1 MDRIKF
7 LNQLATSTCRYNL
20 GAGVPP
26 LEDYPVLNEIEC
38 YETFIKAYPNAPIK
52 QYHQTDG
59 FLGELGSHVFKEDGF
74 SNAQGSNVV
83 ITNGVQEA
91 ITLACWLFKNN
102 TIACTD
108 PCYPGLSDLVGLM
121 GKTPLFLPETNW
133 ISSLEKL
140 PKGSLFYLSADFAN
154 PTGKRITLDE
164 RKQVLAIA
172 EKNDFYIF
180 EDATYR
186 PFFLDHSLPS
196 LVSLA
201 PERVFH
207 SISFSKILSPG
218 LRIAMTHVPSAFRNA
233 FLSLKANVS
242 LNSSGFTQAI
252 VGGWLLKN
260 EFSLS
265 KHLDAF
271 KNLMRNKQE
280 FLLTQH
286 VAYEGGF
293 FVEMTLQHPS
303 IDLAWCTEL
312 LAKEDVAACPM
323 SMFSD
328 NLTHHNKLRLA
339 IAKISLENL
348 KVGYMK
354 IHNFAGS

>member
-1 MDRIKF
+1 MSRIHL
-7 LNQLATSTCRYNL
+7 LNQLATSECPYNF

-26 LEDYPVLNEIEC
+26 LDQYPAFDPGYFYRVFLEEFPNKPVLH
-38 YETFIKAYPNAPIK
+38 
-52 QYHQTDG
+52 YHQSEG
-59 FLGELGSHVFKEDGF
+59 FLGELSQRVFQKDGF
-74 SNAQGSNVV
+74 SDAKGGI
-83 ITNGVQEA
+83 ITNGVQES
-91 ITLACWLFKNN
+91 ITLATLLFKDSCV
-102 TIACTD
+102 ACTD
-108 PCYPGLSDLVGLM
+108 PFYPGFVDAVKMSGNDTCFIDSEHWL
-121 GKTPLFLPETNW
+121 E
-133 ISSLEKL
+133 SLESL
-140 PKGSLFYLSADFAN
+140 VPGSLFYISADFAN

-164 RKQVLAIA
+164 RKQLLAIA

-196 LVSLA
+196 LVSMA

-218 LRIAMTHVPSAFRNA
+218 LRIAMTHVPSAFRDA

-323 SMFSD
+323 SLFSD
-328 NLTHHNKLRLA
+328 NLTLHNKLRLA

-348 KVGYMK
+348 KVGFMK
-354 IHNFAGS
+354 IHNFASS

>member
-1 MDRIKF
+1 
-7 LNQLATSTCRYNL
+7 
-20 GAGVPP
+20 
-26 LEDYPVLNEIEC
+26 
-38 YETFIKAYPNAPIK
+38 
-52 QYHQTDG
+52 
-59 FLGELGSHVFKEDGF
+59 
-74 SNAQGSNVV
+74 
-83 ITNGVQEA
+83 
-91 ITLACWLFKNN
+91 
-102 TIACTD
+102 
-108 PCYPGLSDLVGLM
+108 M

-180 EDATYR
+180 DDATYR

-218 LRIAMTHVPSAFRNA
+218 LRIAMTHVPNAFRDA

-260 EFSLS
+260 DFSLS

-280 FLLTQH
+280 FFHAQH
-286 VAYEGGF
+286 VPYAGGF

-303 IDLAWCTEL
+303 IDLSWCAEL

-328 NLTHHNKLRLA
+328 NLTLHNKLRLA

-348 KVGYMK
+348 KVGFMK
-354 IHNFAGS
+354 IHNFASS

>member
-7 LNQLATSTCRYNL
+7 LNQLATSTCNYNF

-26 LEDYPVLNEIEC
+26 LEDSPVLNEIEC

-59 FLGELGSHVFKEDGF
+59 FLGELGTHVFQADGF
-74 SNAQGSNVV
+74 THANASNIV

-91 ITLACWLFKNN
+91 ITLACWLFKDN
-102 TIACTD
+102 TIACID
-108 PCYPGLSDLVGLM
+108 PCYPGLSDVVGLM
-121 GKTPLFLPETNW
+121 GKKPIFLPETDWMN
-133 ISSLEKL
+133 SLEKL

-164 RKQVLAIA
+164 RKQMLAIA

-180 EDATYR
+180 DDATYR
-186 PFFLDHSLPS
+186 PFFLDHSLTS

-207 SISFSKILSPG
+207 SISFSKFLSPG

-252 VGGWLLKN
+252 
-260 EFSLS
+260 E
-265 KHLDAF
+265 A
-271 KNLMRNKQE
+271 
-280 FLLTQH
+280 
-286 VAYEGGF
+286 
-293 FVEMTLQHPS
+293 
-303 IDLAWCTEL
+303 
-312 LAKEDVAACPM
+312 
-323 SMFSD
+323 
-328 NLTHHNKLRLA
+328 
-339 IAKISLENL
+339 
-348 KVGYMK
+348 
-354 IHNFAGS
+354 

>member
-7 LNQLATSTCRYNL
+7 LNQLATSTCTYNF

-38 YETFIKAYPNAPIK
+38 YETFNKAYPNAPIK
-52 QYHQTDG
+52 HYHQTDG
-59 FLGELGSHVFKEDGF
+59 FLGELGSQVLKEDGF
-74 SNAQGSNVV
+74 SNAQASNIV

-91 ITLACWLFKNN
+91 ITIACWLFKINA
-102 TIACTD
+102 IACTD
-108 PCYPGLSDLVGLM
+108 PCYPGLSDVVRSM
-121 GKTPLFLPETNW
+121 GKTPISLPETNW

-154 PTGKRITLDE
+154 PTGRRITMDE
-164 RKQVLAIA
+164 RKQLLAIA

-180 EDATYR
+180 DDATYR

-196 LVSLA
+196 LISLA

-218 LRIAMTHVPSAFRNA
+218 LRIAMTHVPTMLRSE
-233 FLSLKANVS
+233 FLSIKANVS

-260 EFSLS
+260 EFNLS
-265 KHLDAF
+265 KHLNTF
-271 KNLMRNKQE
+271 KNILRKKQE
-280 FLLTQH
+280 FLLTQQ
-286 VAYEGGF
+286 VPYEGGF
-293 FVEMTLQHPS
+293 FVEMTLQNQS
-303 IDLAWCTEL
+303 IDLAWCAEL
-312 LAKEDVAACPM
+312 LAKEDVATCPM

-328 NLTHHNKLRLA
+328 NIAHHNKLRLA

-348 KVGYMK
+348 SVGFMK
-354 IHNFAGS
+354 IHNFVGS